1 MKENGALKT
10 DLANASTLLETTT
23 KLWCTTRQLSTI
35 DQITLILWFI
45 EHSASSIKTN
55 MNNLLMI
62 CSEDWKSLRVIHNCF
77 ISWDFLTTQMANIS
91 NVLNI
96 WKKHLLI
103 SHLFPMKLI
112 FIIILD
118 LHIATLKNLK
128 NQFFHSQDV

>member
-10 DLANASTLLETTT
+10 DLANANTLLETTT

>member
-1 MKENGALKT
+1 MKESGALKM
-10 DLANASTLLETTT
+10 DLANASMLLETTT

-35 DQITLILWFI
+35 DQITRILWFI
-45 EHSASSIKTN
+45 EHSAFSIKIS

>member
-1 MKENGALKT
+1 MKESGALKM
-10 DLANASTLLETTT
+10 DLANANTLLETTT

-35 DQITLILWFI
+35 DQITRILWFI
-45 EHSASSIKTN
+45 EHSAFSIKIS

-128 NQFFHSQDV
+128 NQFFHSQDA

>member
-1 MKENGALKT
+1 MKENGALKM
-10 DLANASTLLETTT
+10 DFAYANMLLETST

-62 CSEDWKSLRVIHNCF
+62 CSEDWKSLRVIHNCY

-103 SHLFPMKLI
+103 SHLFPMKLT

>member
-1 MKENGALKT
+1 MKENGALKM
-10 DLANASTLLETTT
+10 DLANANTLLETTT

-35 DQITLILWFI
+35 DQITLILWFT

>member
-1 MKENGALKT
+1 MKENGALKM
-10 DLANASTLLETTT
+10 DLANANTLLETTT

-62 CSEDWKSLRVIHNCF
+62 CSEDWKSLRVIHNCY

-103 SHLFPMKLI
+103 SHLFPMKLT

>member
-10 DLANASTLLETTT
+10 DLANANTLLETTT

-62 CSEDWKSLRVIHNCF
+62 CSEDWKSLRVIHNCY

>member
-10 DLANASTLLETTT
+10 DLANANTLLETTT

-62 CSEDWKSLRVIHNCF
+62 CSEDWKSLRAIHNCF

-103 SHLFPMKLI
+103 SHLFPMKLT

-118 LHIATLKNLK
+118 LHIAALKNLK

>member
-1 MKENGALKT
+1 MKENGALKM
-10 DLANASTLLETTT
+10 DLANANTLLETTT

>member
-1 MKENGALKT
+1 MKESGALKM
-10 DLANASTLLETTT
+10 DLANASMLLVTTT

-35 DQITLILWFI
+35 DQITRILWFI
-45 EHSASSIKTN
+45 EHSAFSIKTN

-128 NQFFHSQDV
+128 NQFFHSQDA

>member
-10 DLANASTLLETTT
+10 DLANANTLLETTT

-35 DQITLILWFI
+35 DLITLILWFI

-103 SHLFPMKLI
+103 SHLFPMKLT

>member
-1 MKENGALKT
+1 MKESGALKM
-10 DLANASTLLETTT
+10 DLANASMLLETTT

-35 DQITLILWFI
+35 DQITRILWFI
-45 EHSASSIKTN
+45 EHSAFSIKIS

-128 NQFFHSQDV
+128 NQFFHSQDA

>member
-1 MKENGALKT
+1 MKESGALKM
-10 DLANASTLLETTT
+10 DLANASMLLETTT

-35 DQITLILWFI
+35 DQITRILWFI
-45 EHSASSIKTN
+45 EHSASLIKIS

-128 NQFFHSQDV
+128 NQFFHSQDA

>member
-1 MKENGALKT
+1 MKESGALKM
-10 DLANASTLLETTT
+10 DLANASMLLETTT

-35 DQITLILWFI
+35 DQITRILWFI
-45 EHSASSIKTN
+45 EHSASLIKIS

>member
-1 MKENGALKT
+1 MKESGALKM
-10 DLANASTLLETTT
+10 DLANANTLLVTTT

-35 DQITLILWFI
+35 DQITRILWFI
-45 EHSASSIKTN
+45 EHSASLIKIS

-128 NQFFHSQDV
+128 NQFFHSQDA

>member
-1 MKENGALKT
+1 MKESGAWKM
-10 DLANASTLLETTT
+10 DLANASMLLVTTT

-35 DQITLILWFI
+35 DQITRILWFI
-45 EHSASSIKTN
+45 EHSAFSIKTN

>member
-1 MKENGALKT
+1 MKESGALKM
-10 DLANASTLLETTT
+10 DLANASMLLETTT

-45 EHSASSIKTN
+45 EHSAFSIKTN